1 MNLTELRQSNR
12 DLVPDELSAAD
23 VADIDSSLLK
33 TDAPTTDKEILESIQ
48 LEDEEMDEDDDIE
61 VFNDLC
67 FWTFAFQH
75 LPE

>member
-67 FWTFAFQH
+67 FWTFALQH